1 MSKRGRDGNVL
12 LQSPPGCLLKRPA
25 ESCPMNVKRRRP
37 LAMEDVDQLFGQN
50 KRPATFDIEL
60 ERMHKR
66 LRATV
71 PTAEQAIAFLIPHMN
86 SLRNL
91 YCESQDENKRLKK
104 HLVLMNA
111 AYQASLEQN
120 ASLNRQLDASK
131 AEVAA
136 LRRQVDMMKYRVA
149 LTECNTKRSL
159 NP

>member
-1 MSKRGRDGNVL
+1 MKRGRDGNVL
-12 LQSPPGCLLKRPA
+12 LQSPPGCVFQRPV
-25 ESCPMNVKRRRP
+25 ESYPVNIKRRRS
-37 LAMEDVDQLFGQN
+37 LAAEDMEQRLGPN
-50 KRPATFDIEL
+50 KRPATFDLEL

-71 PTAEQAIAFLIPHMN
+71 PTAEQAIAHLIPHVN

-104 HLVLMNA
+104 HLVLLNA
-111 AYQASLEQN
+111 AYQASLGQN
-120 ASLNRQLDASK
+120 ASLNRQLDASR